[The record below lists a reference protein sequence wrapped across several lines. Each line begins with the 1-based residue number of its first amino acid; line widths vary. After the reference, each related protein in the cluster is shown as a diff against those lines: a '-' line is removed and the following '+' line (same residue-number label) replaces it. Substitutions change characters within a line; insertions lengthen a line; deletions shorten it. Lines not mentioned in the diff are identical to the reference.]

1 MAPHTSKSKG
11 KAPAQRGR
19 PSQATSTVPPIPAP
33 RPIHGEVLEA
43 LQNLW
48 SQIEEF
54 TVLNSSGP
62 WLAVPSH
69 LEFIRTHLPALVSNH
84 IYFLMVFYNHFL
96 SF

>member
-1 MAPHTSKSKG
+1 MAPRTSKSKG

-19 PSQATSTVPPIPAP
+19 PSQTTSTVPPIPAP

-43 LQNLW
+43 LQNHW
-48 SQIEEF
+48 NQIEEF

-69 LEFIRTHLPALVSNH
+69 LEFIRTHLSALVSNH
-84 IYFLMVFYNHFL
+84 ILVLWYL
-96 SF
+96 

>member
-1 MAPHTSKSKG
+1 MAPCTSKSKG
-11 KAPAQRGR
+11 KAPTQRGR
-19 PSQATSTVPPIPAP
+19 PSQAASTALPILTPW
-33 RPIHGEVLEA
+33 PIHAEVLEA

-48 SQIEEF
+48 GQIEEF

-84 IYFLMVFYNHFL
+84 ILVLMVFL
-96 SF
+96 